1 MGIGFH
7 LDDVDEAY
15 FSEKLGYEMPREPKF
30 YSDNNFT
37 PFMDRTKTLNL
48 RVPSGQRVIYEANDE
63 GIVKVT
69 ETFGQ
74 DGESLYRSNEMI
86 IPKEIFV
93 AAYEKYI
100 KDGER

>member
-7 LDDVDEAY
+7 LDDVEEAY
-15 FSEKLGYEMPREPKF
+15 FSEKLGYEMPREPKL
-30 YSDNNFT
+30 YQNDIFT
-37 PFMDRTKTLNL
+37 LAMNSANISKL
-48 RVPSGQRVIYEANDE
+48 RVPSGQKVTYEVNDE

-69 ETFGQ
+69 ETFDQ
-74 DGESLYRSNEMI
+74 DGESMYADKKMI

-100 KDGER
+100 KGDER